1 MLIRTQVNRMRVK
14 KKNQGRKERGRGEK
28 CRVVQTKREEK
39 K

>member
-1 MLIRTQVNRMRVK
+1 MRVK

-39 K
+39 RK